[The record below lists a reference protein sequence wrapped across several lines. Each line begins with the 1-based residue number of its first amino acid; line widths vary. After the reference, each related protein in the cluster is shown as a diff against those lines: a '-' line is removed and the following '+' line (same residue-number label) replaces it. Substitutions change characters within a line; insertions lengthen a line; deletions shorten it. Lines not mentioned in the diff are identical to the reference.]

1 MLSKYEIFSC
11 AISNLYHDIQHL
23 ERTQMEK
30 YGLKGPHA
38 QCLVIL
44 SRYPQGLPAARLC
57 EVSEKDKAS
66 ISRTRAE
73 LERAGLVTRDG
84 EGGSRYRAPL
94 LLTPAGREAAQS
106 VNALAAQAVEQA
118 GAGLTDWQ
126 RENFYQVLGMIAG
139 NLHTIS
145 REGLQNKEEPCR

>member
-44 SRYPQGLPAARLC
+44 FRYPPG
-57 EVSEKDKAS
+57 AS
-66 ISRTRAE
+66 CRT
-73 LERAGLVTRDG
+73 
-84 EGGSRYRAPL
+84 
-94 LLTPAGREAAQS
+94 
-106 VNALAAQAVEQA
+106 AV
-118 GAGLTDWQ
+118 
-126 RENFYQVLGMIAG
+126 
-139 NLHTIS
+139 
-145 REGLQNKEEPCR
+145 